1 MRVWVWGWAR
11 VVDQR
16 GETKL
21 SSKLLQAT
29 LYFLEQCALLIGIS
43 LGICKDIQIIS
54 LNKGKQEQGYG
65 AVTLLHFSFLT
76 ETANPLKDTLN
87 PFKILK

>member
-43 LGICKDIQIIS
+43 LWICKDIQIVS
-54 LNKGKQEQGYG
+54 LKKGKKEQGHG
-65 AVTLLHFSFLT
+65 AVTLLHFSFLI
-76 ETANPLKDTLN
+76 ETATA
-87 PFKILK
+87 

>member
-43 LGICKDIQIIS
+43 LGICKDLQIIS
-54 LNKGKQEQGYG
+54 LNKGKQELCHG
-65 AVTLLHFSFLT
+65 AVTLFHFSFLIDIV
-76 ETANPLKDTLN
+76 NP
-87 PFKILK
+87 

>member
-1 MRVWVWGWAR
+1 MRVWVSGWAR

-43 LGICKDIQIIS
+43 LWICKDIQIIS
-54 LNKGKQEQGYG
+54 LNKGKKEQGHG
-65 AVTLLHFSFLT
+65 AVTLLHFSFLI
-76 ETANPLKDTLN
+76 ETATA
-87 PFKILK
+87 

>member
-1 MRVWVWGWAR
+1 MRVWVWGWVR

-29 LYFLEQCALLIGIS
+29 LYFLEHCALLIGIS
-43 LGICKDIQIIS
+43 LWICKDIQIIS
-54 LNKGKQEQGYG
+54 LNKGKHEECHS
-65 AVTLLHFSFLT
+65 AVTLFLFSLMILS
-76 ETANPLKDTLN
+76 PLKRYSQS
-87 PFKILK
+87 I

>member
-1 MRVWVWGWAR
+1 MRVWVWGWVR

-43 LGICKDIQIIS
+43 LWICKDIQIIS
-54 LNKGKQEQGYG
+54 LNKGKKEQGHG
-65 AVTLLHFSFLT
+65 AVTLLHFSFLI
-76 ETANPLKDTLN
+76 ETATA
-87 PFKILK
+87 

>member
-29 LYFLEQCALLIGIS
+29 LYFLEHCALLIEIS

-54 LNKGKQEQGYG
+54 LNKGKEELFHG
-65 AVTLLHFSFLT
+65 AVTLFHFSFL
-76 ETANPLKDTLN
+76 NP
-87 PFKILK
+87 

>member
-43 LGICKDIQIIS
+43 LWICKDIQIIS
-54 LNKGKQEQGYG
+54 LNKGKQEQGHG
-65 AVTLLHFSFLT
+65 AVTLLHFSFLI
-76 ETANPLKDTLN
+76 ETATA
-87 PFKILK
+87 